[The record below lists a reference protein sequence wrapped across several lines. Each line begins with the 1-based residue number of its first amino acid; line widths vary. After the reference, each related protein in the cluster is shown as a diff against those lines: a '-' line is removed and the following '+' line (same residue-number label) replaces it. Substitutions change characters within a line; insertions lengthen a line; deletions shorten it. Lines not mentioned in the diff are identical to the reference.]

1 MKMVLRE
8 NLKNKMTNTSSK
20 PTENVWLWLLKIAS
34 GVLILVILVIHLIV
48 NHFTAPG
55 GLLSYA
61 EVVAYYQNP
70 LIPMMEGFF
79 LVFVVVHSLLG
90 LRSILLDLKPS
101 RTLLSVID
109 SVLTL
114 FGAAAI
120 FYGIYLLLA
129 VVAQFPI

>member
-1 MKMVLRE
+1 
-8 NLKNKMTNTSSK
+8 MTNTTSK
-20 PTENVWLWLLKIAS
+20 PTENVWLWLLKITS

-48 NHFTAPG
+48 NHFTAPS

-70 LIPMMEGFF
+70 LIPIMEGFF

-120 FYGIYLLLA
+120 IYGIFLLLA
-129 VVAQFPI
+129 VVARFPI